1 MSFNPTN
8 MNLALCAICLKE
20 FYNLYDNEG
29 CGIITNNKSGA
40 LLYDLLKW
48 AGNDMTVEER
58 IKKEVLEYCKNDYME
73 FQKTHYSASK
83 EEYYTVN
90 KDTKHRLS
98 EDDFKKY
105 FKELWTPEKHKKN
118 YQELCKSKICEIWL
132 NIKADLDK
140 RVLPDE
146 IVIPKLDSYYHKFRL
161 LRED

>member
-48 AGNDMTVEER
+48 SGNDMTIEES
-58 IKKEVLEYCKNDYME
+58 IKKQVLEYCKTDYLAI
-73 FQKTHYSASK
+73 QDRTI
-83 EEYYTVN
+83 TD
-90 KDTKHRLS
+90 KDI
-98 EDDFKKY
+98 
-105 FKELWTPEKHKKN
+105 HKKL
-118 YQELCKSKICEIWL
+118 YQDYCKSKMAEMWL

-140 RVLPDE
+140 RVLPYE
-146 IVIPKLDSYYHKFRL
+146 IVIPKLDSMYHKFRL

>member
-8 MNLALCAICLKE
+8 INLALCSICLKE

-48 AGNDMTVEER
+48 AGNDMIIDES
-58 IKKEVLEYCKNDYME
+58 IKKQVLDNCKADYLVI
-73 FQKTHYSASK
+73 QDKSI
-83 EEYYTVN
+83 
-90 KDTKHRLS
+90 KDV
-98 EDDFKKY
+98 
-105 FKELWTPEKHKKN
+105 EKHKKI
-118 YQELCKSKICEIWL
+118 YQDYCKSKMAEMWL

-146 IVIPKLDSYYHKFRL
+146 IVIPKLDSMYHKFRL

>member
-48 AGNDMTVEER
+48 AGNDMTIEES
-58 IKKEVLEYCKNDYME
+58 IKKQVLENCKVDYLVI
-73 FQKTHYSASK
+73 QDKSI
-83 EEYYTVN
+83 
-90 KDTKHRLS
+90 KDV
-98 EDDFKKY
+98 
-105 FKELWTPEKHKKN
+105 EKHKKT
-118 YQELCKSKICEIWL
+118 YQGYCKSKMAEMWL

-140 RVLPDE
+140 RVLPYE

>member
-48 AGNDMTVEER
+48 SGNDMTIEES
-58 IKKEVLEYCKNDYME
+58 IKKQVLEYCKADYLVI
-73 FQKTHYSASK
+73 QDKSI
-83 EEYYTVN
+83 
-90 KDTKHRLS
+90 KDV
-98 EDDFKKY
+98 
-105 FKELWTPEKHKKN
+105 EKHKKN
-118 YQELCKSKICEIWL
+118 YQELCKSKMCEMWL

>member
-48 AGNDMTVEER
+48 AGNDMTVEES
-58 IKKEVLEYCKNDYME
+58 IKKQVLENCKADYLVI
-73 FQKTHYSASK
+73 QDKSI
-83 EEYYTVN
+83 
-90 KDTKHRLS
+90 KDV
-98 EDDFKKY
+98 
-105 FKELWTPEKHKKN
+105 EKHKKI
-118 YQELCKSKICEIWL
+118 YQDYCKSKMAEIWL
-132 NIKADLDK
+132 NIKSDLDK
-140 RVLPDE
+140 RILPDE
-146 IVIPKLDSYYHKFRL
+146 IVIPKLDSMYHKFRL

>member
-48 AGNDMTVEER
+48 AGNDMTIEES
-58 IKKEVLEYCKNDYME
+58 IKKQVLENCKADYLVI
-73 FQKTHYSASK
+73 QDKSI
-83 EEYYTVN
+83 
-90 KDTKHRLS
+90 KDV
-98 EDDFKKY
+98 
-105 FKELWTPEKHKKN
+105 EKHKKI
-118 YQELCKSKICEIWL
+118 YQDYCKSKMAEMWL

-140 RVLPDE
+140 RVLPDV
-146 IVIPKLDSYYHKFRL
+146 IVIPKLDSMYHKFRL
-161 LRED
+161 LCED

>member
-1 MSFNPTN
+1 MENLSKVDFKSETG
-8 MNLALCAICLKE
+8 LALCAICLKE

-48 AGNDMTVEER
+48 SGNDMTIEES
-58 IKKEVLEYCKNDYME
+58 IKKQVLENCKADYLVI
-73 FQKTHYSASK
+73 QDKSI
-83 EEYYTVN
+83 
-90 KDTKHRLS
+90 KDV
-98 EDDFKKY
+98 
-105 FKELWTPEKHKKN
+105 EKHKKI
-118 YQELCKSKICEIWL
+118 YQDYCKSKMAEMWL

-146 IVIPKLDSYYHKFRL
+146 IVIPKLDSMYHKFRL